1 MRTMKDS
8 GIEWVGRVP
17 QSWSVNP
24 IRAEFQ
30 EVTEKNK
37 LGLVKNALKFTY
49 GNIVKKDNFISI
61 AYIISY
67 KIRPSGYNLKLY
79 GCKSR
84 DNYA

>member
-17 QSWSVNP
+17 QSWSVNL

-37 LGLVKNALKFTY
+37 LGLVKNAL
-49 GNIVKKDNFISI
+49 
-61 AYIISY
+61 
-67 KIRPSGYNLKLY
+67 
-79 GCKSR
+79 
-84 DNYA
+84 